1 MVVSEFDN
9 ESSAIASR
17 YKLSRYEIAILH
29 AHTNVK
35 IYTRGRSTNP
45 TEKSVAHTPYDRRH
59 ITTARLGDAS
69 ISVQTTL
76 YIR

>member
-17 YKLSRYEIAILH
+17 YKMSRYEIAILH
-29 AHTNVK
+29 AH
-35 IYTRGRSTNP
+35 TRGRSTNP

-69 ISVQTTL
+69 ISVQTTF